1 MQSENAHMQLI
12 ALAALNIEKGE
23 NEIIRSIGDARP
35 CVSVPSLWLGTQI
48 QIQVQVKV
56 QVQVRVK
63 VQIQIQIQIASAMLD
78 RARPGH
84 LSDLLGTINPEEA
97 CNVH

>member
-35 CVSVPSLWLGTQI
+35 CVSVPSL
-48 QIQVQVKV
+48 
-56 QVQVRVK
+56 
-63 VQIQIQIQIASAMLD
+63 
-78 RARPGH
+78 
-84 LSDLLGTINPEEA
+84 
-97 CNVH
+97 